1 MNRAR
6 YKMMQD
12 FLHVV
17 LMGLVTGVMF
27 SMAVTG
33 VVFLLS
39 GPVAAQEE
47 APILGDPDEA
57 RQGSLLFQSEEGY
70 VRAPTL
76 KTDVFMRVTGML
88 ARVKVNQRFHN
99 PSALLRHGSP
109 R

>member
-39 GPVAAQEE
+39 GPAAAEE
-47 APILGDPDEA
+47 APILGDPGEA
-57 RQGSLLFQSEEGY
+57 RQGSLLFKSEEGC